1 MNAGFLAL
9 ALTLVAVVCFVD
21 AARAARDD
29 WDEQTA
35 DGLADAAPTPTLPDS
50 IEQRAHF
57 ARWDEQL
64 RDRPVYDWQREGL

>member
-9 ALTLVAVVCFVD
+9 ALLLVAGVWFVD

-35 DGLADAAPTPTLPDS
+35 DGLAQIDEPDS
-50 IEQRAHF
+50 IEARAHF
-57 ARWDEQL
+57 AAWDREL
-64 RDRPVYDWQREGL
+64 RDEPYDVEREGL